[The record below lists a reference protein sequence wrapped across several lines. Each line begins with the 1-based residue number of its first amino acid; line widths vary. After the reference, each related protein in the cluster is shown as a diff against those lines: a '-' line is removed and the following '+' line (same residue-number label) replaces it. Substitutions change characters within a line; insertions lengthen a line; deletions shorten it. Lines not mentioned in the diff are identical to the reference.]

1 MFGLI
6 ILAAGLALLLRN
18 MGMISAEVWGILWP
32 VLIIIVGLKCTMK
45 KGCCHPKMK
54 KE

>member
-6 ILAAGLALLLRN
+6 ILAVGLALLMRN
-18 MGMISAEVWGILWP
+18 MGIISPETWGIVWP
-32 VLIIIVGLKCTMK
+32 VLIIIVGLKKTMK
-45 KGCCHPKMK
+45 KGCCHGKMK